1 MQKFRIKD
9 LMVPLSGYATVS
21 EDATLNETVLAL
33 EKAQNEYKKGKYK
46 HRAVLILDKKN
57 NLVGKVSQLDILRA
71 LEPKY
76 DLFGDK
82 NKSSR
87 IALSRAGFS
96 KSFIESMVDQYDLW
110 TKTLE
115 DTCLTIG
122 NQLKVKDFMY
132 KPSELEHVDADT
144 QFHEA
149 IHMLVIGHHQSLLVT
164 EGDKIIGVLR
174 LTDVFERI
182 TELIKDTCSLE

>member
-1 MQKFRIKD
+1 MKNTKVKD
-9 LMVPLSGYATVS
+9 MMVPLSEYATVS

-33 EKAQNEYKKGKYK
+33 EKAQSEFKKGGYK
-46 HRAVLILDKKN
+46 HRAVLILDKEN
-57 NLVGKVSQLDILRA
+57 NVVGKVSQHDILRA

-82 NKSSR
+82 NSLSN
-87 IALSRAGFS
+87 ISLSRFGLS

-115 DTCLTIG
+115 DTCVTIG
-122 NQLKVKDFMY
+122 TQLKVKDFMY
-132 KPSELEHVDADT
+132 KPSESEQVEADT
-144 QFHEA
+144 LFHEA

-164 EGDKIIGVLR
+164 EGNKIIGILR
-174 LTDVFERI
+174 LTDVFDKI
-182 TELIKDTCSLE
+182 TATIKDTCNLD